1 MIITKQCLPRRT
13 FLRGLGT
20 AIGLPLLEGMIP
32 ALARATETAAK
43 PAARLSFV
51 YVPNGIIDL
60 HGEWTPKS
68 EGAGFEITQILEPL
82 APFRDHLLVL
92 SGLAHPE
99 AHLLPGEGGGDHSLA
114 SASFLTGVHPNK
126 TGGANL
132 RNGISL
138 DQIVAKELGKQTQL
152 ASLEIGLDPT
162 NIAGTCES
170 GFACAYSN
178 TLSWRSATTA
188 LPMEDHPRAVFEN
201 LFGDSNS
208 TDPKERL
215 ARIRSQRS
223 LLDFV
228 TEDVADVMSSV
239 GQSDR
244 SKITEYLDAIRDV
257 ERRIQLAEQQSSR
270 KLPVVDRPTGGIP
283 ATFEEHAKLM
293 FDLQVLAYQCDL
305 TRVTTFM
312 MGHEQTTRTYP
323 EIGVPDSHH
332 PLTHHDG
339 DPDKIAKVIRI
350 NLFHTKLLA
359 YFLDK
364 LRSTPDGD
372 GSLLDHSLILYA
384 SGLSDG
390 NMHLHDNLPVLLAG
404 GAACQLKGGRHLR
417 YPAGTPMPNL
427 YLTMVDMI
435 GVPVGSLGT
444 SSTGKLDL
452 LSVG

>member
-1 MIITKQCLPRRT
+1 MIITKKCLPRRT
-13 FLRGLGT
+13 FLRGLGV
-20 AIGLPLLEGMIP
+20 AIGLPLLDGMIP
-32 ALARATETAAK
+32 ALARASETAAR

-60 HGEWTPKS
+60 QGQWTPKTD
-68 EGAGFEITQILEPL
+68 GAGFEITQILEPL
-82 APFRDHLLVL
+82 GPFKDQLLVL
-92 SGLAHPE
+92 TGLAHPE

-114 SASFLTGVHPNK
+114 SASFLTGVHPHK
-126 TGGANL
+126 TGGADL

-138 DQIVAKELGKQTQL
+138 DQIVARELGKQTQL

-178 TLSWRSATTA
+178 TLSWRSDTTP

-215 ARIRSQRS
+215 ARIRSESS

-228 TEDVADVMSSV
+228 SEDLGDVMNSV
-239 GQSDR
+239 GQGDR
-244 SKITEYLDAIRDV
+244 SKLTEYLDAIRDV

-293 FDLQVLAYQCDL
+293 FDLQALAYQCDL

-339 DPDKIAKVIRI
+339 DPEKIAKVIKI
-350 NLFHTKLLA
+350 NHFHTKLFA
-359 YFLDK
+359 YFLDR

-372 GSLLDHSLILYA
+372 GTLLDHSLILYA

-417 YPAGTPMPNL
+417 YTAGTPMPNL
-427 YLTMVDMI
+427 YLTMVDLI
-435 GVPVGSLGT
+435 GVPVEHIGT

-452 LSVG
+452 LSVS